1 MTDPAPPPPPPDLE
15 PNSRLPRHTTPTWE
29 VELLISGVAV
39 FAMLQLPGWLDDRIF
54 ALEPR
59 FNELWGDPILMLYVY
74 LKCTALILAVTFSL
88 HLLLR
93 AQWIAMVGMH
103 SVYPGGIRWDKLRMG
118 PVQRELEARRHG
130 SPEAAIERV
139 DNRATIVFAV
149 GVMMASMFL
158 VISVLVTTLFA
169 ISLVVTALTGASA
182 KAGNLLAA
190 CLAITLLPL
199 LLASLFDRYRGHR
212 LRKDGVARRAL
223 SAMFDFYAR
232 IGLTQKAANP
242 IFSLLAS
249 HGGERRAI
257 VLTSLVTSVI
267 GIAVALSFA
276 YQKAPGSMGNYELFP
291 TFADDS
297 RTLDSAH
304 YDDQRNAARDPA
316 VPFVTSMVA
325 IGPYLRLV
333 VPYQPEQDAAAL
345 LDACPSAVST
355 TGDARAAAALDCLER
370 LHAVTLDGKPMP
382 ALRYEAGSD
391 PRTDRPA
398 LVAMI
403 DVRAL
408 PPGRHELQ
416 VARAAAT
423 PRHRQLD
430 VDGDSESSPWRI
442 AFWR

>member
-1 MTDPAPPPPPPDLE
+1 
-15 PNSRLPRHTTPTWE
+15 
-29 VELLISGVAV
+29 
-39 FAMLQLPGWLDDRIF
+39 MLQLPGWLDDRMF

-59 FNELWGDPILMLYVY
+59 FNELWGDPLLVLYIY
-74 LKCTALILAVTFSL
+74 LKCTALILAVTFSM

-118 PVQRELEARRHG
+118 PVQREIEARRHG

-139 DNRATIVFAV
+139 DNRATIVFSI

-158 VISVLVTTLFA
+158 VISVLVTGLFA
-169 ISLVVTALTGASA
+169 ITLVIATLTGTSA
-182 KAGNLLAA
+182 NAGNLLAG

-199 LLASLFDRYRGHR
+199 FIASLIDRYRGSR
-212 LRKDGVARRAL
+212 LRKDGIVRRAL
-223 SAMFDFYAR
+223 SAVFGFYGR
-232 IGLTQKAANP
+232 IGLTQKASNP

-257 VLTSLVTSVI
+257 ALTTVVTSVI

-276 YQKAPGSMGNYELFP
+276 AQKAPRSMGNYDLFP
-291 TFADDS
+291 SFSDNS

-304 YDDQRNAARDPA
+304 YADQRNPARDPA

-325 IGPYLRLV
+325 VDPYLRLV
-333 VPYQPEQDAAAL
+333 VPYQPQHDGVAL
-345 LDACPSAVST
+345 RDACPSAAST
-355 TGDARAAAALDCLER
+355 TGDVRAGVTLDCLQR
-370 LHAVTLDGKPMP
+370 LHAITLDGAPLP
-382 ALRYEAGSD
+382 ALHYELGDDA
-391 PRTDRPA
+391 RTDRPA

-408 PPGRHELQ
+408 AKGRHELQ
-416 VARAAAT
+416 VARVPDNDGKKDNEAT
-423 PRHRQLD
+423 D
-430 VDGDSESSPWRI
+430 TPWRI
-442 AFWR
+442 PFWR